1 MIAETIKIK
10 EPQSETST
18 LFLFTRCGA
27 VFGFFFFCLLL
38 LFREIHFIHRL
49 NVDKAS
55 VRINCVLKYS
65 MFQREEDNEVLQD
78 IPGIHARP
86 GAEAP
91 WGWLQEAQK
100 DHEEV

>member
-1 MIAETIKIK
+1 
-10 EPQSETST
+10 
-18 LFLFTRCGA
+18 
-27 VFGFFFFCLLL
+27 
-38 LFREIHFIHRL
+38 
-49 NVDKAS
+49 
-55 VRINCVLKYS
+55 